1 MQYKAGLRK
10 VKRPGDILS
19 DRLWRDMPT
28 PLPVNGL
35 SPKPFLKWAGGKG
48 QLLGQ
53 FAELYPCQ
61 FAGYHEPFVGSAA
74 VYFHLCSLRTPTS
87 RVRLTDSN
95 AELVNCY
102 TVVRDDVDS
111 LIDSLA
117 KHKRQHSPDHYYEVR
132 AHPSDALSEVER
144 AARLIYLN
152 KTCYNGL
159 YRVNRRGQF
168 NVPLGSYKNPGI
180 YAPGELRQASR
191 ALQNAE
197 IEVAP
202 FASVVKR
209 ARKGDFVYFD
219 PPYHPLSSTA
229 NFTSY
234 TQGAFGEQEQ
244 HELAQVFRALDRKG
258 CKVMLSNSW
267 TPFIRNLYKG
277 FRLVEVKAARVINSK
292 AEKRGK
298 VSELVV
304 LNYDEP
310 SW

>member
-1 MQYKAGLRK
+1 
-10 VKRPGDILS
+10 
-19 DRLWRDMPT
+19 MPT

-35 SPKPFLKWAGGKG
+35 SPKPFDFAQGRPFLKWAGGKG

-53 FAELYPCQ
+53 FAGLYPCQ

-74 VYFHLCSLRTPTS
+74 VYFHLCGLRTPI
-87 RVRLTDSN
+87 RRARLTDSN

-102 TVVRDDVDS
+102 TMVRDDVDS
-111 LIDSLA
+111 LIASLA
-117 KHKRQHSPDHYYEVR
+117 KHRQQHSPDHYYEVR
-132 AHPSDALSEVER
+132 AQTPDALREVER

-159 YRVNRRGQF
+159 YRVNRQGQF
-168 NVPLGSYKNPGI
+168 NVPMGSYKNPRI
-180 YAPGELRQASR
+180 FDPAELRRASR

-209 ARKGDFVYFD
+209 ARRGDFVYFD
-219 PPYHPLSSTA
+219 PPYHPLSNTA

-234 TQGAFGEQEQ
+234 TQSTFGEQEQ
-244 HELAQVFRALDRKG
+244 HELAHAFRELDRKG

-277 FRLVEVKAARVINSK
+277 FRLVEVKAVRVINSK
-292 AEKRGK
+292 AERRGK

-304 LNYDEP
+304 LNYEEP

>member
-1 MQYKAGLRK
+1 ML
-10 VKRPGDILS
+10 P
-19 DRLWRDMPT
+19 

-35 SPKPFLKWAGGKG
+35 SPKPFLKWAGGKSR
-48 QLLGQ
+48 LLGQ
-53 FAELYPCQ
+53 FAGLYPCQ
-61 FAGYHEPFVGSAA
+61 FANYHEPFMGSAA
-74 VYFHLCSLRTPTS
+74 VYFHLCGLQAPVK

-95 AELVNCY
+95 AELINCY
-102 TVVRDDVDS
+102 AVVKDDVDS
-111 LIDSLA
+111 LIASLA
-117 KHKRQHSPDHYYEVR
+117 KHKWQHSPDHYYEVR
-132 AHPSDALSEVER
+132 AQAPDALSEVER

-168 NVPLGSYKNPGI
+168 NVPLGSYKNPRI
-180 YAPGELRQASR
+180 FDPDELRRASR

-202 FASVVKR
+202 FAAVARR

-234 TQGAFGEQEQ
+234 TESAFGEQEQ
-244 HELAQVFRALDRKG
+244 RELAHIFRALDRKG

-267 TPFIRNLYKG
+267 TPFVRNLYKG
-277 FRLVEVKAARVINSK
+277 FRLVEVKAARAINSK
-292 AEKRGK
+292 AEKRGQ

-304 LNYDEP
+304 LNYD
-310 SW
+310 

>member
-1 MQYKAGLRK
+1 M
-10 VKRPGDILS
+10 
-19 DRLWRDMPT
+19 
-28 PLPVNGL
+28 LPPPPANGL
-35 SPKPFLKWAGGKG
+35 SPRPFLKWAGGKSR
-48 QLLGQ
+48 LLGQ
-53 FAELYPCQ
+53 FAGLYPCQ
-61 FAGYHEPFVGSAA
+61 FAGYHEPFMGSAA
-74 VYFHLCSLRTPTS
+74 VYFHLRGLRAPMR

-102 TVVRDDVDS
+102 TAVRDVVES

-117 KHKRQHSPDHYYEVR
+117 KHKRQHSPEHYYEVR
-132 AHPSDALSEVER
+132 AQSLAALDEVER

-168 NVPLGSYKNPGI
+168 NVPMGSYKNPRI
-180 YAPGELRQASR
+180 FDPDELRRASQ

-202 FASVVKR
+202 FEAVARR

-229 NFTSY
+229 NFTGY
-234 TQGAFGEQEQ
+234 TESAFGEQEQ
-244 HELAQVFRALDRKG
+244 RELAHAFRALDRKG

-277 FRLVEVKAARVINSK
+277 FRLVEVKAARAINSK
-292 AEKRGK
+292 AEKRGQ

-304 LNYDEP
+304 LNYDEF
-310 SW
+310 S

>member
-1 MQYKAGLRK
+1 ML
-10 VKRPGDILS
+10 
-19 DRLWRDMPT
+19 T
-28 PLPVNGL
+28 PPPVNGL
-35 SPKPFLKWAGGKG
+35 SPNPFDFAQGRPFLKWAGGKSR
-48 QLLGQ
+48 LLGQ
-53 FAELYPCQ
+53 FAGLYPCQ

-74 VYFHLCSLRTPTS
+74 VYFHLCGLRAPVK

-117 KHKRQHSPDHYYEVR
+117 KHKRQHSPEHYYEVR
-132 AHPSDALSEVER
+132 AQSLDALSEVER

-168 NVPLGSYKNPGI
+168 NVPMGSYKNPGI
-180 YAPGELRQASR
+180 FDPDELRQASR

-202 FASVVKR
+202 FAAAARR

-234 TQGAFGEQEQ
+234 TESAFGEQEQ
-244 HELAQVFRALDRKG
+244 GELAQAFRELDRKG

-277 FRLVEVKAARVINSK
+277 YRLVEVKAARAINSK

-304 LNYDEP
+304 LNYDE
-310 SW
+310 SVW